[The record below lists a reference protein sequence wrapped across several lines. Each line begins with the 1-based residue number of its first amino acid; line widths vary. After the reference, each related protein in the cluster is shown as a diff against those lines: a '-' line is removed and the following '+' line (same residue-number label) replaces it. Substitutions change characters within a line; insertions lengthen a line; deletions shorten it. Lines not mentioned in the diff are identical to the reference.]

1 MPSQHAPDGRAEA
14 RELSRDAPAQQ
25 ESVAVVVQAKAGR
38 QAQGPV
44 RWHVPRNHR
53 RQVMRRIVQAETV
66 AATKAAIHLKSCDKI
81 LTGETAPLCRGP
93 QSQRTAGPDGIAKIP
108 RMIPGA
114 A

>member
-38 QAQGPV
+38 HAQGPV

-66 AATKAAIHLKSCDKI
+66 AVTKAALHLKSCDKNFTAG
-81 LTGETAPLCRGP
+81 TGPLCRCP
-93 QSQRTAGPDGIAKIP
+93 SNPRTTC
-108 RMIPGA
+108 
-114 A
+114 